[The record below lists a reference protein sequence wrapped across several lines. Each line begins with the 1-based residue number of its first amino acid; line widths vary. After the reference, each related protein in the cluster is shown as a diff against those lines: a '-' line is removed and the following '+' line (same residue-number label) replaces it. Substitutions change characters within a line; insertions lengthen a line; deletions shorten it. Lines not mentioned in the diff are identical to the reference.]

1 MFILMY
7 LVVAMLL
14 VQGDAFVC
22 YGMKKPFPVKRSVF
36 VSLLWPV
43 STPITIWKAYQ
54 ECKKYKEL

>member
-1 MFILMY
+1 MY

-22 YGMKKPFPVKRSVF
+22 YGMKKQFNLKASIF
-36 VSLLWPV
+36 VCLIWPI